1 MSSNNIFEF
10 PKNKIVREVL
20 PNIDEIERAK
30 HKSLL
35 NYADMIVDDML
46 GNMLDAFENYGIEVE
61 KDDFQKDFAFT
72 VDALK
77 ATVYRYFGIQHTLH
91 NFIDENV
98 KIVPKE
104 LANAMSGE
112 EITEEM
118 IEELEM
124 EDEEEVD
131 NQN

>member
-1 MSSNNIFEF
+1 MTNVYEF
-10 PKNKIVREVL
+10 PKHKIVREVQ

-46 GNMLDAFENYGIEVE
+46 GNMLDAFDNYGIEVE

-77 ATVYRYFGIQHTLH
+77 ATVYRYFGIEHTLH
-91 NFIDENV
+91 GFIDENV

-104 LANAMSGE
+104 LADVMSGE
-112 EITEEM
+112 EIPEEIM
-118 IEELEM
+118 ENTQE
-124 EDEEEVD
+124 EDEEELD
-131 NQN
+131 NQK